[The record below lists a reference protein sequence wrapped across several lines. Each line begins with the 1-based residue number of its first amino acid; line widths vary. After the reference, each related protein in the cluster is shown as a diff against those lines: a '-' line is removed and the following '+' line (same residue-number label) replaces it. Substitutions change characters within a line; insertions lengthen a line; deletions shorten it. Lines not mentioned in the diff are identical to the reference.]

1 MPVARGDLPK
11 AWRADPPL
19 AGIRPLQVRIES
31 IYAQELAAKLGKKIV
46 YIATG
51 EGLDK
56 EMEKRIKK
64 HKRTRKTSWKT
75 IEEPKNINKV
85 ILNLKGRKIS
95 VLIDCLTLLT
105 SNLLLEGLKEREILR
120 KIRDL
125 LKTLKK
131 KKFQAILVS
140 NEVGLG
146 IVPDN
151 KLGRDFRDILGRVNQ
166 IVAQAA
172 EEVYFMVSGLPVKV
186 K

>member
-1 MPVARGDLPK
+1 MAKIILIIGGARSGK
-11 AWRADPPL
+11 
-19 AGIRPLQVRIES
+19 S
-31 IYAQELAAKLGKKIV
+31 IYAQELASNLSKKIV

-51 EGLDK
+51 EGLDG
-56 EMEKRIKK
+56 EMRKRIKK
-64 HKRTRKTSWKT
+64 HKKLRKTEWKT
-75 IEEPKNINKV
+75 IEEPRNIDKAV
-85 ILNLKGRKIS
+85 LNLKGRKIL

-105 SNLLLEGLKEREILR
+105 SNLLLEGLREREILR

-166 IVAQAA
+166 IAAQSA
-172 EEVYFMVSGLPVKV
+172 EKVYLMVSGLPVKV